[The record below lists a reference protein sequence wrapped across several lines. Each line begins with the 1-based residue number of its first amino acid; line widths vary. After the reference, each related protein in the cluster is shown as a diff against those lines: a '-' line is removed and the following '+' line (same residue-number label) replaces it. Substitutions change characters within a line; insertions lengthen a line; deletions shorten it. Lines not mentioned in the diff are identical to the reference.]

1 MGSFR
6 SKEDD
11 VAKIST
17 SIFVSNFSDSVSAKD
32 LFHSCKQY
40 GHVVDSFIPMK
51 RLKDGKRFGF
61 VRFINVFNVER
72 LVNNLCTI
80 WLNRC
85 KLHANIARFNR
96 DQKNGNKY
104 KTANQKK
111 HEGRKNTF
119 YDPSKEAGTFDSR
132 NSFVNVL
139 KGTNMVKETDS
150 SPVIVLEEDC
160 LNSKDLSNSLI
171 GRVKDVG
178 SLSNLKKVLCNEGFD
193 NIFVRY
199 MGELWVLLE
208 FDNTK
213 AKELFRDNVGVGS
226 WFSVLRQ
233 ASHDFTPEGRIAWV
247 DVEGIPFKF
256 WSGKTFKKI
265 ATKWGELLDVDDH
278 DEMSFHS
285 KRICIH
291 TKICSNICE
300 NFKIVFKGKVHWI
313 RAKEATGW
321 IPEFSE
327 DEEDDDHSEQEF
339 ISSEQSDLGLH
350 IDGEDNGA
358 SEVPETI
365 FENSDGMKERQS
377 EDPFGL
383 YSILNKNKVKSDVIR
398 EVNDENPSLK
408 YPPGFTPSVEKNG
421 SKSKDDQVQNISD
434 NQLNGDNE
442 SVHQVEREDNR
453 NSDGAKTNSTG
464 SRKFKMSE
472 IPRTGGSIL
481 SVMEEIV
488 KVGITMGYN
497 MDGCLAQKAKKDW
510 VKELCNKNKVSF
522 VGLQETKME
531 SIDLLSV
538 RLCWGNVN
546 FDYVHSDFIGNSGGI
561 LCIWD
566 PNSFRKD
573 NVTVS
578 DYFVIVRGVW
588 IKSGIDILIIV
599 VYTPHDVKDKR
610 LLWDYL
616 SHVSNQWAGEVV
628 MMGDFNE
635 VRYKSDRFRS
645 NFNAHGADIFNN
657 FFINAG
663 LEEVPLGGSAYTWCH
678 KSASKMSKLDR
689 FLVSEN
695 LLNTCP
701 NISAITLDRFL
712 SDHRPILLNSWKDA
726 PGDDSNAMRNLCGKL
741 KFLKVKIRAWYADY
755 RNNSKGSVTNFKE
768 ELRIL
773 DELID
778 KGNGSDEIV
787 NNRLEI
793 LGKLQQVNKAQ
804 ASEVAQ
810 KAKIKWY
817 VEGDENTKFFHGMLN
832 KKRMQLNFRGIND
845 RWKRTLINPTG
856 FVKQEFFQH
865 FRNRMR
871 SKGTVLDDGIDHIT
885 GSPEGFT
892 FGFYR
897 HFWST
902 IENDNPDANM
912 VKDFRPISLIGSIYK
927 IIAKILTNRL
937 VGVLGD
943 IVNEVQSAFISERQ
957 ILDGPFILNEIMQ
970 WCRRRKKQ
978 SLIFKVDFEKAYD
991 SVRWDFLD
999 DILVKFGFGIKWRGW
1014 IQNCLNSSKGSILV
1028 NGSPTEEFQ
1037 FYKGLKQGDP
1047 LSPFLFILV
1056 MESLH
1061 ISFQRVVD
1069 VGMFTGIKLSSSLN
1083 ISHLFYADDAIFLGQ
1098 WNDSNIDTL
1107 VHVMECFY
1115 RVSGLRINLCKSK
1128 IMGIHVDADRI
1139 KSAASKLGCLVLN
1152 TPFLYLG
1159 TKVGENMSRVHAWKE
1174 VIVKIKSR
1182 LSNWKLK
1189 TLSIGG
1195 RFTLLK
1201 SVLGSTPIFHM
1212 SIYKVPSS
1220 VLHLLESIRSHFFHG
1235 HDPRSKK
1242 ASWVNWNKV
1251 LTAKERGGLGVS
1263 SLYALNRG
1271 LMCKWVW
1278 RFFAHKSLLWSRVIK
1293 AIHGPEGGLITDV
1306 RRGFRSTWTSIVQE
1320 VKKLQN
1326 QGVNIFDYIRIKIGN
1341 GDNTSFWKDKWHN
1354 EGVLK
1359 DVFPRLYALER
1370 HQNVT
1375 IHTKLIDYSL
1385 VNSFR
1390 RNPRSGVEEF
1400 QLDNLSRLVS
1410 TITLSSAVDRYVWS
1424 LENSG
1429 EFSVK
1434 SIRQVIDANCFP
1446 VIHSATRWVKSVP
1459 LKVNIMAWKIKM
1471 DGLPTRMNISRRGI
1485 EIDSI
1490 VCPICNSGAES
1501 SCHIFFQCNLVRQ
1514 LARKISSWWNVDY
1527 VDVSSYEEWYTWLVS
1542 LRLQANLKAV
1552 FEGIFYCLWWSVWMF
1567 RNKILFEKD
1576 TPSQARIFDNIV
1588 SNSYYWSTQLDI
1600 HTISLAMKT
1609 PGPPNPVA
1617 RRAMDELAD
1626 FSGETEIPKRMK
1638 FFKLQQISE
1647 AWRFINL
1654 MSNQAQNSRTCIA

>member
-1 MGSFR
+1 MCR
-6 SKEDD
+6 M
-11 VAKIST
+11 I
-17 SIFVSNFSDSVSAKD
+17 
-32 LFHSCKQY
+32 
-40 GHVVDSFIPMK
+40 
-51 RLKDGKRFGF
+51 
-61 VRFINVFNVER
+61 
-72 LVNNLCTI
+72 
-80 WLNRC
+80 
-85 KLHANIARFNR
+85 
-96 DQKNGNKY
+96 
-104 KTANQKK
+104 
-111 HEGRKNTF
+111 
-119 YDPSKEAGTFDSR
+119 
-132 NSFVNVL
+132 
-139 KGTNMVKETDS
+139 
-150 SPVIVLEEDC
+150 
-160 LNSKDLSNSLI
+160 
-171 GRVKDVG
+171 
-178 SLSNLKKVLCNEGFD
+178 
-193 NIFVRY
+193 
-199 MGELWVLLE
+199 
-208 FDNTK
+208 
-213 AKELFRDNVGVGS
+213 
-226 WFSVLRQ
+226 
-233 ASHDFTPEGRIAWV
+233 
-247 DVEGIPFKF
+247 
-256 WSGKTFKKI
+256 
-265 ATKWGELLDVDDH
+265 
-278 DEMSFHS
+278 
-285 KRICIH
+285 
-291 TKICSNICE
+291 
-300 NFKIVFKGKVHWI
+300 
-313 RAKEATGW
+313 
-321 IPEFSE
+321 
-327 DEEDDDHSEQEF
+327 
-339 ISSEQSDLGLH
+339 
-350 IDGEDNGA
+350 
-358 SEVPETI
+358 
-365 FENSDGMKERQS
+365 
-377 EDPFGL
+377 
-383 YSILNKNKVKSDVIR
+383 
-398 EVNDENPSLK
+398 
-408 YPPGFTPSVEKNG
+408 
-421 SKSKDDQVQNISD
+421 
-434 NQLNGDNE
+434 
-442 SVHQVEREDNR
+442 
-453 NSDGAKTNSTG
+453 
-464 SRKFKMSE
+464 SRK
-472 IPRTGGSIL
+472 TL
-481 SVMEEIV
+481 SV
-488 KVGITMGYN
+488 
-497 MDGCLAQKAKKDW
+497 W
-510 VKELCNKNKVSF
+510 
-522 VGLQETKME
+522 
-531 SIDLLSV
+531 
-538 RLCWGNVN
+538 
-546 FDYVHSDFIGNSGGI
+546 
-561 LCIWD
+561 
-566 PNSFRKD
+566 
-573 NVTVS
+573 
-578 DYFVIVRGVW
+578 
-588 IKSGIDILIIV
+588 
-599 VYTPHDVKDKR
+599 
-610 LLWDYL
+610 
-616 SHVSNQWAGEVV
+616 
-628 MMGDFNE
+628 
-635 VRYKSDRFRS
+635 
-645 NFNAHGADIFNN
+645 
-657 FFINAG
+657 
-663 LEEVPLGGSAYTWCH
+663 
-678 KSASKMSKLDR
+678 
-689 FLVSEN
+689 
-695 LLNTCP
+695 
-701 NISAITLDRFL
+701 
-712 SDHRPILLNSWKDA
+712 
-726 PGDDSNAMRNLCGKL
+726 
-741 KFLKVKIRAWYADY
+741 FLK
-755 RNNSKGSVTNFKE
+755 N
-768 ELRIL
+768 
-773 DELID
+773 
-778 KGNGSDEIV
+778 
-787 NNRLEI
+787 
-793 LGKLQQVNKAQ
+793 
-804 ASEVAQ
+804 
-810 KAKIKWY
+810 
-817 VEGDENTKFFHGMLN
+817 
-832 KKRMQLNFRGIND
+832 
-845 RWKRTLINPTG
+845 
-856 FVKQEFFQH
+856 
-865 FRNRMR
+865 R
-871 SKGTVLDDGIDHIT
+871 SKGQCGIAEQTNHRVQMVSHLDFID
-885 GSPEGFT
+885 T
-892 FGFYR
+892 FGRLLKTMFLR
-897 HFWST
+897 RLSIFFTCGEIPKGCNST
-902 IENDNPDANM
+902 FIALIPKNPDANM

-978 SLIFKVDFEKAYD
+978 SMIFKVDFEKAYD

-1588 SNSYYWSTQLDI
+1588 SNSYYWCKFRCKASFKWIDWL
-1600 HTISLAMKT
+1600 K
-1609 PGPPNPVA
+1609 NPYLV
-1617 RRAMDELAD
+1617 
-1626 FSGETEIPKRMK
+1626 IV
-1638 FFKLQQISE
+1638 
-1647 AWRFINL
+1647 
-1654 MSNQAQNSRTCIA
+1654 

>member
-1 MGSFR
+1 
-6 SKEDD
+6 
-11 VAKIST
+11 
-17 SIFVSNFSDSVSAKD
+17 
-32 LFHSCKQY
+32 
-40 GHVVDSFIPMK
+40 
-51 RLKDGKRFGF
+51 
-61 VRFINVFNVER
+61 
-72 LVNNLCTI
+72 
-80 WLNRC
+80 
-85 KLHANIARFNR
+85 
-96 DQKNGNKY
+96 
-104 KTANQKK
+104 
-111 HEGRKNTF
+111 
-119 YDPSKEAGTFDSR
+119 
-132 NSFVNVL
+132 
-139 KGTNMVKETDS
+139 
-150 SPVIVLEEDC
+150 
-160 LNSKDLSNSLI
+160 
-171 GRVKDVG
+171 
-178 SLSNLKKVLCNEGFD
+178 
-193 NIFVRY
+193 
-199 MGELWVLLE
+199 
-208 FDNTK
+208 
-213 AKELFRDNVGVGS
+213 
-226 WFSVLRQ
+226 
-233 ASHDFTPEGRIAWV
+233 
-247 DVEGIPFKF
+247 
-256 WSGKTFKKI
+256 
-265 ATKWGELLDVDDH
+265 
-278 DEMSFHS
+278 
-285 KRICIH
+285 
-291 TKICSNICE
+291 
-300 NFKIVFKGKVHWI
+300 
-313 RAKEATGW
+313 
-321 IPEFSE
+321 
-327 DEEDDDHSEQEF
+327 
-339 ISSEQSDLGLH
+339 
-350 IDGEDNGA
+350 
-358 SEVPETI
+358 
-365 FENSDGMKERQS
+365 
-377 EDPFGL
+377 
-383 YSILNKNKVKSDVIR
+383 
-398 EVNDENPSLK
+398 
-408 YPPGFTPSVEKNG
+408 
-421 SKSKDDQVQNISD
+421 
-434 NQLNGDNE
+434 
-442 SVHQVEREDNR
+442 
-453 NSDGAKTNSTG
+453 
-464 SRKFKMSE
+464 
-472 IPRTGGSIL
+472 
-481 SVMEEIV
+481 
-488 KVGITMGYN
+488 
-497 MDGCLAQKAKKDW
+497 
-510 VKELCNKNKVSF
+510 
-522 VGLQETKME
+522 
-531 SIDLLSV
+531 
-538 RLCWGNVN
+538 
-546 FDYVHSDFIGNSGGI
+546 
-561 LCIWD
+561 
-566 PNSFRKD
+566 
-573 NVTVS
+573 
-578 DYFVIVRGVW
+578 
-588 IKSGIDILIIV
+588 
-599 VYTPHDVKDKR
+599 
-610 LLWDYL
+610 
-616 SHVSNQWAGEVV
+616 
-628 MMGDFNE
+628 
-635 VRYKSDRFRS
+635 
-645 NFNAHGADIFNN
+645 
-657 FFINAG
+657 
-663 LEEVPLGGSAYTWCH
+663 
-678 KSASKMSKLDR
+678 
-689 FLVSEN
+689 
-695 LLNTCP
+695 
-701 NISAITLDRFL
+701 
-712 SDHRPILLNSWKDA
+712 
-726 PGDDSNAMRNLCGKL
+726 
-741 KFLKVKIRAWYADY
+741 
-755 RNNSKGSVTNFKE
+755 
-768 ELRIL
+768 
-773 DELID
+773 
-778 KGNGSDEIV
+778 
-787 NNRLEI
+787 
-793 LGKLQQVNKAQ
+793 
-804 ASEVAQ
+804 
-810 KAKIKWY
+810 
-817 VEGDENTKFFHGMLN
+817 
-832 KKRMQLNFRGIND
+832 
-845 RWKRTLINPTG
+845 
-856 FVKQEFFQH
+856 
-865 FRNRMR
+865 
-871 SKGTVLDDGIDHIT
+871 
-885 GSPEGFT
+885 
-892 FGFYR
+892 
-897 HFWST
+897 
-902 IENDNPDANM
+902 M

-1576 TPSQARIFDNIV
+1576 TPSQARIFDNLV
-1588 SNSYYWSTQLDI
+1588 SNSYYWCKFRCKASFKWIDWL
-1600 HTISLAMKT
+1600 K
-1609 PGPPNPVA
+1609 NPYLV
-1617 RRAMDELAD
+1617 
-1626 FSGETEIPKRMK
+1626 IV
-1638 FFKLQQISE
+1638 
-1647 AWRFINL
+1647 
-1654 MSNQAQNSRTCIA
+1654 

>member
-1 MGSFR
+1 
-6 SKEDD
+6 
-11 VAKIST
+11 
-17 SIFVSNFSDSVSAKD
+17 
-32 LFHSCKQY
+32 
-40 GHVVDSFIPMK
+40 
-51 RLKDGKRFGF
+51 
-61 VRFINVFNVER
+61 
-72 LVNNLCTI
+72 
-80 WLNRC
+80 
-85 KLHANIARFNR
+85 
-96 DQKNGNKY
+96 
-104 KTANQKK
+104 
-111 HEGRKNTF
+111 
-119 YDPSKEAGTFDSR
+119 
-132 NSFVNVL
+132 
-139 KGTNMVKETDS
+139 
-150 SPVIVLEEDC
+150 
-160 LNSKDLSNSLI
+160 
-171 GRVKDVG
+171 
-178 SLSNLKKVLCNEGFD
+178 
-193 NIFVRY
+193 
-199 MGELWVLLE
+199 
-208 FDNTK
+208 
-213 AKELFRDNVGVGS
+213 
-226 WFSVLRQ
+226 
-233 ASHDFTPEGRIAWV
+233 
-247 DVEGIPFKF
+247 
-256 WSGKTFKKI
+256 
-265 ATKWGELLDVDDH
+265 
-278 DEMSFHS
+278 
-285 KRICIH
+285 
-291 TKICSNICE
+291 
-300 NFKIVFKGKVHWI
+300 
-313 RAKEATGW
+313 
-321 IPEFSE
+321 
-327 DEEDDDHSEQEF
+327 
-339 ISSEQSDLGLH
+339 
-350 IDGEDNGA
+350 
-358 SEVPETI
+358 
-365 FENSDGMKERQS
+365 
-377 EDPFGL
+377 
-383 YSILNKNKVKSDVIR
+383 
-398 EVNDENPSLK
+398 
-408 YPPGFTPSVEKNG
+408 
-421 SKSKDDQVQNISD
+421 
-434 NQLNGDNE
+434 
-442 SVHQVEREDNR
+442 
-453 NSDGAKTNSTG
+453 
-464 SRKFKMSE
+464 
-472 IPRTGGSIL
+472 
-481 SVMEEIV
+481 
-488 KVGITMGYN
+488 
-497 MDGCLAQKAKKDW
+497 LAQKDKKDW

-546 FDYVHSDFIGNSGGI
+546 FDYVHSDSIGNSGGI

-573 NVTVS
+573 SVTVS

-588 IKSGIDILIIV
+588 IKSGMDILIVV
-599 VYTPHDVKDKR
+599 VYAPHDVRDKR
-610 LLWDYL
+610 LVWDYL

-635 VRYKSDRFRS
+635 VRYKSDRFGS
-645 NFNAHGADIFNN
+645 NFNAHGANIFNN
-657 FFINAG
+657 FIINA
-663 LEEVPLGGSAYTWCH
+663 C
-678 KSASKMSKLDR
+678 LDR

-701 NISAITLDRFL
+701 NISDITLDRFL
-712 SDHRPILLNSWKDA
+712 SDHRPILLREASFDYGPTPFRFFHFWFDVDGFDKFVTDSWKDA

-832 KKRMQLNFRGIND
+832 KKRSQLNIRGIM
-845 RWKRTLINPTG
+845 INGTWTDNPKA
-856 FVKQEFFQH
+856 VKQEFFQH
-865 FRNRMR
+865 FRNRFDKPPDQNAHIDMPFPNSLSTDQQKDLECMV
-871 SKGTVLDDGIDHIT
+871 SKEEVKRAVWDCGTDK
-885 GSPEGFT
+885 SPGPDGFT

-999 DILVKFGFGIKWRGW
+999 DIL
-1014 IQNCLNSSKGSILV
+1014 
-1028 NGSPTEEFQ
+1028 EFQ

-1567 RNKILFEKD
+1567 RNKILFEND
-1576 TPSQARIFDNIV
+1576 TPSQARIFDNILV
-1588 SNSYYWSTQLDI
+1588 DKFLCQSDMLGKDGGLKLSYAN
-1600 HTISLAMKT
+1600 SLAEYKRKK
-1609 PGPPNPVA
+1609 GY
-1617 RRAMDELAD
+1617 D
-1626 FSGETEIPKRMK
+1626 F
-1638 FFKLQQISE
+1638 
-1647 AWRFINL
+1647 
-1654 MSNQAQNSRTCIA
+1654 

>member
-1 MGSFR
+1 MAPEFWCQTNATEFWCHSISGAKLSFA
-6 SKEDD
+6 D
-11 VAKIST
+11 VAPLFEFGTKSLAPPLPTWILEVFRLGPNEYYTRHMRYPRIVAWTSNKKFYRPMLRDFLHGLYLLKDLIPDEEQRSGLDQMMKQGQNIFEKMKKYMEELNVGTGENREPIIADQHYGLSDLSGFQSIQGGPST
-17 SIFVSNFSDSVSAKD
+17 FQTPTNNSIFNMGTPTNWQTSMPSQPGSSNWQSQMPAYTPTPNWQPPIPSHPGDAGLCDPRPRRVQRPSVYIQSPYTPLPPTTELPK
-32 LFHSCKQY
+32 
-40 GHVVDSFIPMK
+40 K
-51 RLKDGKRFGF
+51 RVGK
-61 VRFINVFNVER
+61 
-72 LVNNLCTI
+72 T
-80 WLNRC
+80 
-85 KLHANIARFNR
+85 
-96 DQKNGNKY
+96 
-104 KTANQKK
+104 KK
-111 HEGRKNTF
+111 
-119 YDPSKEAGTFDSR
+119 
-132 NSFVNVL
+132 
-139 KGTNMVKETDS
+139 
-150 SPVIVLEEDC
+150 
-160 LNSKDLSNSLI
+160 NSKNDNLSPM
-171 GRVKDVG
+171 
-178 SLSNLKKVLCNEGFD
+178 NLGNAF
-193 NIFVRY
+193 
-199 MGELWVLLE
+199 
-208 FDNTK
+208 
-213 AKELFRDNVGVGS
+213 AHDNVGGDDC
-226 WFSVLRQ
+226 F
-233 ASHDFTPEGRIAWV
+233 FTCGE
-247 DVEGIPFKF
+247 IP
-256 WSGKTFKKI
+256 
-265 ATKWGELLDVDDH
+265 
-278 DEMSFHS
+278 
-285 KRICIH
+285 
-291 TKICSNICE
+291 
-300 NFKIVFKGKVHWI
+300 KGC
-313 RAKEATGW
+313 
-321 IPEFSE
+321 
-327 DEEDDDHSEQEF
+327 
-339 ISSEQSDLGLH
+339 
-350 IDGEDNGA
+350 
-358 SEVPETI
+358 
-365 FENSDGMKERQS
+365 
-377 EDPFGL
+377 
-383 YSILNKNKVKSDVIR
+383 
-398 EVNDENPSLK
+398 
-408 YPPGFTPSVEKNG
+408 
-421 SKSKDDQVQNISD
+421 
-434 NQLNGDNE
+434 
-442 SVHQVEREDNR
+442 
-453 NSDGAKTNSTG
+453 NST
-464 SRKFKMSE
+464 FIAL
-472 IPRTGGSIL
+472 IP
-481 SVMEEIV
+481 
-488 KVGITMGYN
+488 K
-497 MDGCLAQKAKKDW
+497 
-510 VKELCNKNKVSF
+510 
-522 VGLQETKME
+522 
-531 SIDLLSV
+531 
-538 RLCWGNVN
+538 
-546 FDYVHSDFIGNSGGI
+546 
-561 LCIWD
+561 
-566 PNSFRKD
+566 
-573 NVTVS
+573 
-578 DYFVIVRGVW
+578 
-588 IKSGIDILIIV
+588 
-599 VYTPHDVKDKR
+599 
-610 LLWDYL
+610 
-616 SHVSNQWAGEVV
+616 
-628 MMGDFNE
+628 
-635 VRYKSDRFRS
+635 
-645 NFNAHGADIFNN
+645 
-657 FFINAG
+657 
-663 LEEVPLGGSAYTWCH
+663 
-678 KSASKMSKLDR
+678 
-689 FLVSEN
+689 
-695 LLNTCP
+695 
-701 NISAITLDRFL
+701 
-712 SDHRPILLNSWKDA
+712 
-726 PGDDSNAMRNLCGKL
+726 
-741 KFLKVKIRAWYADY
+741 
-755 RNNSKGSVTNFKE
+755 
-768 ELRIL
+768 
-773 DELID
+773 
-778 KGNGSDEIV
+778 
-787 NNRLEI
+787 
-793 LGKLQQVNKAQ
+793 
-804 ASEVAQ
+804 
-810 KAKIKWY
+810 
-817 VEGDENTKFFHGMLN
+817 
-832 KKRMQLNFRGIND
+832 
-845 RWKRTLINPTG
+845 
-856 FVKQEFFQH
+856 
-865 FRNRMR
+865 
-871 SKGTVLDDGIDHIT
+871 
-885 GSPEGFT
+885 
-892 FGFYR
+892 
-897 HFWST
+897 
-902 IENDNPDANM
+902 NPDANM

-1588 SNSYYWSTQLDI
+1588 SNSYYWCKFRCKALFKWIDW
-1600 HTISLAMKT
+1600 LK
-1609 PGPPNPVA
+1609 NPYLV
-1617 RRAMDELAD
+1617 
-1626 FSGETEIPKRMK
+1626 IV
-1638 FFKLQQISE
+1638 
-1647 AWRFINL
+1647 
-1654 MSNQAQNSRTCIA
+1654 

>member
-1 MGSFR
+1 M
-6 SKEDD
+6 
-11 VAKIST
+11 AKI
-17 SIFVSNFSDSVSAKD
+17 
-32 LFHSCKQY
+32 
-40 GHVVDSFIPMK
+40 
-51 RLKDGKRFGF
+51 
-61 VRFINVFNVER
+61 
-72 LVNNLCTI
+72 
-80 WLNRC
+80 
-85 KLHANIARFNR
+85 
-96 DQKNGNKY
+96 
-104 KTANQKK
+104 
-111 HEGRKNTF
+111 
-119 YDPSKEAGTFDSR
+119 
-132 NSFVNVL
+132 
-139 KGTNMVKETDS
+139 
-150 SPVIVLEEDC
+150 
-160 LNSKDLSNSLI
+160 
-171 GRVKDVG
+171 
-178 SLSNLKKVLCNEGFD
+178 
-193 NIFVRY
+193 
-199 MGELWVLLE
+199 
-208 FDNTK
+208 
-213 AKELFRDNVGVGS
+213 
-226 WFSVLRQ
+226 
-233 ASHDFTPEGRIAWV
+233 
-247 DVEGIPFKF
+247 
-256 WSGKTFKKI
+256 
-265 ATKWGELLDVDDH
+265 
-278 DEMSFHS
+278 
-285 KRICIH
+285 
-291 TKICSNICE
+291 
-300 NFKIVFKGKVHWI
+300 
-313 RAKEATGW
+313 
-321 IPEFSE
+321 
-327 DEEDDDHSEQEF
+327 
-339 ISSEQSDLGLH
+339 
-350 IDGEDNGA
+350 
-358 SEVPETI
+358 
-365 FENSDGMKERQS
+365 
-377 EDPFGL
+377 
-383 YSILNKNKVKSDVIR
+383 
-398 EVNDENPSLK
+398 
-408 YPPGFTPSVEKNG
+408 
-421 SKSKDDQVQNISD
+421 
-434 NQLNGDNE
+434 
-442 SVHQVEREDNR
+442 
-453 NSDGAKTNSTG
+453 
-464 SRKFKMSE
+464 
-472 IPRTGGSIL
+472 
-481 SVMEEIV
+481 
-488 KVGITMGYN
+488 
-497 MDGCLAQKAKKDW
+497 
-510 VKELCNKNKVSF
+510 
-522 VGLQETKME
+522 
-531 SIDLLSV
+531 
-538 RLCWGNVN
+538 
-546 FDYVHSDFIGNSGGI
+546 
-561 LCIWD
+561 
-566 PNSFRKD
+566 
-573 NVTVS
+573 
-578 DYFVIVRGVW
+578 
-588 IKSGIDILIIV
+588 
-599 VYTPHDVKDKR
+599 
-610 LLWDYL
+610 
-616 SHVSNQWAGEVV
+616 
-628 MMGDFNE
+628 
-635 VRYKSDRFRS
+635 
-645 NFNAHGADIFNN
+645 
-657 FFINAG
+657 
-663 LEEVPLGGSAYTWCH
+663 
-678 KSASKMSKLDR
+678 
-689 FLVSEN
+689 
-695 LLNTCP
+695 
-701 NISAITLDRFL
+701 
-712 SDHRPILLNSWKDA
+712 
-726 PGDDSNAMRNLCGKL
+726 
-741 KFLKVKIRAWYADY
+741 
-755 RNNSKGSVTNFKE
+755 
-768 ELRIL
+768 
-773 DELID
+773 
-778 KGNGSDEIV
+778 
-787 NNRLEI
+787 
-793 LGKLQQVNKAQ
+793 
-804 ASEVAQ
+804 
-810 KAKIKWY
+810 
-817 VEGDENTKFFHGMLN
+817 
-832 KKRMQLNFRGIND
+832 RGIM
-845 RWKRTLINPTG
+845 INGTWTDNPKA
-856 FVKQEFFQH
+856 VKQEFFQH
-865 FRNRMR
+865 FRNRFDKPPDQNAHIDMPFPNSLSTDQQKDLECMV
-871 SKGTVLDDGIDHIT
+871 SKEEVKRAVL
-885 GSPEGFT
+885 
-892 FGFYR
+892 
-897 HFWST
+897 
-902 IENDNPDANM
+902 
-912 VKDFRPISLIGSIYK
+912 
-927 IIAKILTNRL
+927 
-937 VGVLGD
+937 
-943 IVNEVQSAFISERQ
+943 Q
-957 ILDGPFILNEIMQ
+957 FILNEIMQ

-1139 KSAASKLGCLVLN
+1139 KSATSKLGCLVLN

-1174 VIVKIKSR
+1174 VIVKIKSC

-1588 SNSYYWSTQLDI
+1588 SNSYYWLYKGEVTS
-1600 HTISLAMKT
+1600 
-1609 PGPPNPVA
+1609 
-1617 RRAMDELAD
+1617 AD
-1626 FSGETEIPKRMK
+1626 GCEIIAVKR
-1638 FFKLQQISE
+1638 FD
-1647 AWRFINL
+1647 R
-1654 MSNQAQNSRTCIA
+1654 MSNQRETKRMTDIEYPSISKGSLDRWLKHDGLTWRKRLEICIDITRGLVFLHGTSGAKQEVVIHGDIKSTNVLLHGDWKAKIAYFGCSLISPMNSELKYVVNNAKGTPGYCDPLYKTTRVLTKESDIYSFGVLLLEMLYGRLVMEHDISNRAQNLVRMCRYEFLLGNVYEIMFQAVRKQGDYRSLTTFQDIAYKCVSECIAERPTASDVLIQLIKALEFQWFSLGTDGRRVEVISAAEFHFKSYFGPDKWIPTPES

>member
-1 MGSFR
+1 
-6 SKEDD
+6 
-11 VAKIST
+11 
-17 SIFVSNFSDSVSAKD
+17 
-32 LFHSCKQY
+32 
-40 GHVVDSFIPMK
+40 
-51 RLKDGKRFGF
+51 
-61 VRFINVFNVER
+61 
-72 LVNNLCTI
+72 
-80 WLNRC
+80 
-85 KLHANIARFNR
+85 
-96 DQKNGNKY
+96 
-104 KTANQKK
+104 
-111 HEGRKNTF
+111 
-119 YDPSKEAGTFDSR
+119 
-132 NSFVNVL
+132 
-139 KGTNMVKETDS
+139 
-150 SPVIVLEEDC
+150 
-160 LNSKDLSNSLI
+160 
-171 GRVKDVG
+171 
-178 SLSNLKKVLCNEGFD
+178 
-193 NIFVRY
+193 
-199 MGELWVLLE
+199 
-208 FDNTK
+208 
-213 AKELFRDNVGVGS
+213 
-226 WFSVLRQ
+226 
-233 ASHDFTPEGRIAWV
+233 
-247 DVEGIPFKF
+247 
-256 WSGKTFKKI
+256 
-265 ATKWGELLDVDDH
+265 
-278 DEMSFHS
+278 
-285 KRICIH
+285 
-291 TKICSNICE
+291 
-300 NFKIVFKGKVHWI
+300 
-313 RAKEATGW
+313 
-321 IPEFSE
+321 
-327 DEEDDDHSEQEF
+327 
-339 ISSEQSDLGLH
+339 
-350 IDGEDNGA
+350 
-358 SEVPETI
+358 
-365 FENSDGMKERQS
+365 
-377 EDPFGL
+377 
-383 YSILNKNKVKSDVIR
+383 
-398 EVNDENPSLK
+398 
-408 YPPGFTPSVEKNG
+408 
-421 SKSKDDQVQNISD
+421 
-434 NQLNGDNE
+434 
-442 SVHQVEREDNR
+442 
-453 NSDGAKTNSTG
+453 
-464 SRKFKMSE
+464 
-472 IPRTGGSIL
+472 
-481 SVMEEIV
+481 
-488 KVGITMGYN
+488 
-497 MDGCLAQKAKKDW
+497 
-510 VKELCNKNKVSF
+510 
-522 VGLQETKME
+522 
-531 SIDLLSV
+531 
-538 RLCWGNVN
+538 
-546 FDYVHSDFIGNSGGI
+546 
-561 LCIWD
+561 
-566 PNSFRKD
+566 
-573 NVTVS
+573 
-578 DYFVIVRGVW
+578 
-588 IKSGIDILIIV
+588 
-599 VYTPHDVKDKR
+599 
-610 LLWDYL
+610 
-616 SHVSNQWAGEVV
+616 
-628 MMGDFNE
+628 
-635 VRYKSDRFRS
+635 
-645 NFNAHGADIFNN
+645 
-657 FFINAG
+657 
-663 LEEVPLGGSAYTWCH
+663 
-678 KSASKMSKLDR
+678 
-689 FLVSEN
+689 
-695 LLNTCP
+695 
-701 NISAITLDRFL
+701 
-712 SDHRPILLNSWKDA
+712 
-726 PGDDSNAMRNLCGKL
+726 
-741 KFLKVKIRAWYADY
+741 
-755 RNNSKGSVTNFKE
+755 
-768 ELRIL
+768 
-773 DELID
+773 
-778 KGNGSDEIV
+778 
-787 NNRLEI
+787 
-793 LGKLQQVNKAQ
+793 
-804 ASEVAQ
+804 
-810 KAKIKWY
+810 
-817 VEGDENTKFFHGMLN
+817 
-832 KKRMQLNFRGIND
+832 
-845 RWKRTLINPTG
+845 
-856 FVKQEFFQH
+856 
-865 FRNRMR
+865 
-871 SKGTVLDDGIDHIT
+871 
-885 GSPEGFT
+885 
-892 FGFYR
+892 
-897 HFWST
+897 
-902 IENDNPDANM
+902 M

-1576 TPSQARIFDNIV
+1576 TPSQARIFDNILSEIHIPEGDQIKKSSKLV
-1588 SNSYYWSTQLDI
+1588 DEGLKGLETSWNNSTAKVHEGTDEVLEGTAQEYESTAGANLSTAEVYESTA
-1600 HTISLAMKT
+1600 HSLFK
-1609 PGPPNPVA
+1609 GI
-1617 RRAMDELAD
+1617 
-1626 FSGETEIPKRMK
+1626 EIFLK
-1638 FFKLQQISE
+1638 FAQCSLT
-1647 AWRFINL
+1647 INL
-1654 MSNQAQNSRTCIA
+1654 KGFTLLCSVSHYREEIYCQERMVLLVLVTLRLQAKLKACSKASSMVSMVVRWMVLTKFSSRRESVFVKPPHVIASGSSRNSSKESYSSNDMVHNYYLEEAKKKTQDKNTNLKPRKMPSARTHHTPNACTPKLKSNNQMSRNWPASKSSDAKTRSL